1 MVCRP
6 SEDNVSHQT
15 IRDRNQALLGRI
27 ETMSDGRQKAT
38 DLYGRLLGWY
48 DPRRD
53 VTTDGNL
60 RVLARG
66 NVLAGLIY
74 DRR

>member
-1 MVCRP
+1 
-6 SEDNVSHQT
+6 VSRQI
-15 IRDRNQALLGRI
+15 IRDRNQILLGTI

-38 DLYGRLLGWY
+38 DRNNRLLGWY

-53 VTTDGNL
+53 VTTDPNL
-60 RVLARG
+60 RVVARG
-66 NVLAGLIY
+66 NTLAGLIY

>member
-1 MVCRP
+1 M
-6 SEDNVSHQT
+6 SHQA
-15 IRDRNQALLGRI
+15 IRDRNQALLGHT
-27 ETMSDGRQKAT
+27 EAVSDGRQKT
-38 DLYGRLLGWY
+38 VDRNGRLLGWY
-48 DPRRD
+48 DPRRN
-53 VTTDGNL
+53 VTTDVNL